1 MELVLVHITDI
12 HLENDTDYNILEG
25 RVNIL
30 QMQ

>member
-12 HLENDTDYNILEG
+12 HLENDTDYNIQKAE
-25 RVNIL
+25 VNIL